1 MKKII
6 FLSAILFTL
15 ITFVKAQSSAN
26 ETAPVM
32 TFEKTVHDYG
42 TIKKGSDGSVDFIF
56 KNTGKE
62 PLILSKP
69 RSNCGCTV
77 PDWPQEPIMPGQ
89 SNKITVTYN
98 TQLVGPINK
107 QVTIIS
113 NAVNSPVV
121 LQIKGTVV
129 E

>member
-1 MKKII
+1 MKKIFFVCII
-6 FLSAILFTL
+6 FLALAMYSHAQVSADD
-15 ITFVKAQSSAN
+15 S
-26 ETAPVM
+26 APVM
-32 TFEKTVHDYG
+32 TFEKTTHDYG
-42 TIKKGSDGSVDFIF
+42 TIQKGSDGAYEFVF

-89 SNKITVTYN
+89 SNKIKVTYN
-98 TQLVGPINK
+98 TNLIGIFNK

-121 LQIKGTVV
+121 LQIKGTVK

>member
-1 MKKII
+1 MKELFFLFAI
-6 FLSAILFTL
+6 FFALTIHSNAQVSADD
-15 ITFVKAQSSAN
+15 
-26 ETAPVM
+26 TAPVI
-32 TFEKTVHDYG
+32 TFEKTTHDYG
-42 TIKKGSDGSVDFIF
+42 TIKKGADGTYEFVF

-89 SNKITVTYN
+89 SNKIKVTYN
-98 TQLVGPINK
+98 TNLIGVFNK

-113 NAVNSPVV
+113 NASNSPVV
-121 LQIKGTVV
+121 LQIKGTVQ